1 MRKQSFLARLTP
13 LLPVF
18 ALLVVAALALRRIDD
33 FDTWWHLA
41 SGRWIAT
48 NASVPRTDPLSFT
61 VSANEWINLQWLYDL
76 SMYGVYAVAG
86 ANGLVIAATACF
98 VTTFVLLLA
107 SVRRALPPLA
117 ATLWLVWVAMTVSER
132 LLVRP
137 EMVSFPLLAAVL
149 LVLGQGRANEGRRL
163 WMLAPLMLAWANLHS
178 LFIFGLAAIACACG
192 GASIAEV
199 PRLLP
204 RGWRRDSAWPAPA
217 RRRLFVWG
225 AIAAACTL
233 INPYFHKAWVF
244 PLELMSRIDGSSG
257 VYQVIGEFRPPFS
270 GYFPT
275 FAIGSYQSMV
285 LFAGAAVLGAGLVR
299 AFGGAR
305 DHDPA
310 RDGAFDV
317 GALVFTAALV
327 WLSLLA
333 RRNIGVFAIGA
344 APFLAQCA
352 KVLASRLP
360 REWRSA
366 DGIAIRGLT
375 MLTPAALVAL
385 ALFVASNAWYARTG
399 ETHEF
404 GLGVFEA
411 NFPVR
416 AVEFFRSQGLPGP
429 TYNDMTAGGY
439 LTWDDPSGNGV
450 YIDGRLEVYDTEFFS
465 AYMQSLSD
473 GRLWLQEV
481 DRRGI
486 NSAILF
492 HRWSNRQSLIR
503 FLLGGRTWGLV
514 YYDEVA
520 AVFVRLSAAGES
532 LTSKARAAFVGEWR
546 PRTDAVLSSPAP
558 TWSWQWPIQRYTAVI
573 AYARLIEVLGDR
585 DLALSLFEK
594 ALALPLPFDYEIET
608 LARAAQYR
616 IARGELAQA
625 RMHLERARRL
635 DPHDSDLLAMIAE
648 LDAPRR

>member
-1 MRKQSFLARLTP
+1 MHNKNFLARLSAFLP
-13 LLPVF
+13 LF

-41 SGRWIAT
+41 SGRWIALHM
-48 NASVPRTDPLSFT
+48 SVPVTDPLSFT
-61 VSANEWINLQWLYDL
+61 VPHNEWINLQWLYDL
-76 SMYGVYAVAG
+76 SMYGVYMLAG
-86 ANGLVIAATACF
+86 ANGLVIAATLCF
-98 VTTFVLLLA
+98 VGTFVLLLA
-107 SVRRALPPLA
+107 NVRRVLPPLA

-137 EMVSFPLLAAVL
+137 EMASFPLLAGVL
-149 LVLGQGRANEGRRL
+149 LILARGRGNEGRRL
-163 WMLAPLMLAWANLHS
+163 WLLAPLMLAWANLHS
-178 LFIFGLAAIACACG
+178 LFIVGMAAIVCACG
-192 GASIAEV
+192 GAVIAQA
-199 PRLLP
+199 PLLP
-204 RGWRRDSAWPAPA
+204 RTWRRDSAWPAPA
-217 RRRLFVWG
+217 RKRLFVWG

-233 INPYFHKAWVF
+233 VNPYFYEAWVF

-275 FAIGSYQSMV
+275 FAIGSYQLMV
-285 LFAGAAVLGAGLVR
+285 FSAVAVVVGAGLVR
-299 AFGGAR
+299 ALGRSDG
-305 DHDPA
+305 HDAA
-310 RDGAFDV
+310 RDGGFDV
-317 GALVFTAALV
+317 GALVFTAALA

-352 KVLASRLP
+352 KVLVSRLP
-360 REWRSA
+360 RAWRQA
-366 DGIAIRGLT
+366 DGMAIRGLT
-375 MLTPAALVAL
+375 LAAPAALVAL
-385 ALFVASNAWYARTG
+385 MLFVASNAWYARMG

-439 LTWDDPSGNGV
+439 LAWDDPSGKGV
-450 YIDGRLEVYDTEFFS
+450 YIDGRLEVYDTDFFS
-465 AYMQSLSD
+465 AYMQSLND
-473 GRLWLQEV
+473 GRLWLQEA

-492 HRWSNRQSLIR
+492 HRWGNRQSLIR
-503 FLLGGRTWGLV
+503 FLVGSRQWGLV

-520 AVFVRLSAAGES
+520 AVFVRVSAAGDP
-532 LTSKARAAFVGEWR
+532 LVSKARTAFMSEWR
-546 PRTDAVLSSPAP
+546 PRTDALLDGPCA
-558 TWSWQWPIQRYTAVI
+558 TWSWQWPVERYTAMV

-585 DLALSLFEK
+585 DLALTLFEK
-594 ALALPLPFDYEIET
+594 ALLLPLPFDYELET
-608 LARAAQYR
+608 LMRAARYR
-616 IARGELAQA
+616 AARGDLAQA
-625 RMHLERARRL
+625 RMHLERARSL
-635 DPHDSDLLAMIAE
+635 DPHNSDLLSMIAE
-648 LDAPRR
+648 LDTMSH